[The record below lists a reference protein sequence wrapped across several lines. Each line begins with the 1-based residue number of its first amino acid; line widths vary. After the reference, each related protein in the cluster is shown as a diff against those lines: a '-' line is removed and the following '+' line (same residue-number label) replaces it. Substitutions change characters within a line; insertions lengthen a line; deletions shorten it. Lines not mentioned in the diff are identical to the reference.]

1 MRYLITALK
10 EITSGAINL
19 LFPPSCIHC
28 GRQGALL
35 CHICVSE
42 STLVL
47 PNMCRQCAEPLP
59 KLGICARCVSEA
71 FSLDWLYGS
80 YLYESPVG
88 SAVRTFKF
96 DDVRTLGAEQA
107 EMFNIDAT
115 SRSSAELVVP
125 IPLHKSRL
133 RSRGYNQSEI
143 LVRVLSERLGLDNR
157 NDVLVR
163 VARTVPQ
170 SELPTATVRHSAMLG
185 GFVTSPNTS
194 TVVSGKRVLLV
205 DDGKYCEGRH
215 RCSQICRSRLG
226 RCGCANGSAGWSPK
240 MSGERN
246 G

>member
-19 LFPPSCIHC
+19 LFPSSCIHC

-47 PNMCRQCAEPLP
+47 PNMCRKCAEPLP
-59 KLGICARCVSEA
+59 KPGICARCVSEA
-71 FSLDWLYGS
+71 SSFDRLYGS

-125 IPLHKSRL
+125 IPLHKFRL
-133 RSRGYNQSEI
+133 RSRGYNQFEI
-143 LVRVLSERLGLDNR
+143 LARVLSERLGLDTR

-170 SELPTATVRHSAMLG
+170 SELPTATVRDNAMLG
-185 GFVTSPNTS
+185 GFVTSPKSRLLVASVCSWWMTGS
-194 TVVSGKRVLLV
+194 TVKAATDAL
-205 DDGKYCEGRH
+205 K
-215 RCSQICRSRLG
+215 
-226 RCGCANGSAGWSPK
+226 SAGAGWVGVAALTVQPV
-240 MSGERN
+240 GALN
-246 G
+246 

>member
-1 MRYLITALK
+1 MRYLITAFK
-10 EITSGAINL
+10 EITSGATHL
-19 LFPPSCIHC
+19 LFPPSYIHC

-47 PNMCRQCAEPLP
+47 PNMCRKCAEPLP

-71 FSLDWLYGS
+71 SSLDWLYGS

-88 SAVRTFKF
+88 SAVRAFKF
-96 DDVRTLGAEQA
+96 DDVRALGAEQA
-107 EMFNIDAT
+107 EMFNIDAM

-133 RSRGYNQSEI
+133 RLRGYNQSEI
-143 LVRVLSERLGLDNR
+143 LA
-157 NDVLVR
+157 R
-163 VARTVPQ
+163 VARTVSQ

-185 GFVTSPNTS
+185 GFVTSPNAY
-194 TVVSGKRVLLV
+194 TVVSGKRALLV

-215 RCSQICRSRLG
+215 RCSQICGSRLG